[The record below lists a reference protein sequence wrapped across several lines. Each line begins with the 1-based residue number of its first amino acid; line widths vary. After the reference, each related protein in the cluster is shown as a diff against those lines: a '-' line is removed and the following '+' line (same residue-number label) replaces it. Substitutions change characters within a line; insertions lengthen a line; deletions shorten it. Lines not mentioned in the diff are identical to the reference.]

1 MRNEKKKI
9 LTPRVNNLARQ
20 FRISITHYRA
30 DTIDKQKDYVR
41 NVLKKELKTDQQVFQ
56 KVYNF
61 SFDFAKQQGQKS
73 MRTLFCF
80 VFSLFIKNLN
90 RLLFN

>member
-1 MRNEKKKI
+1 
-9 LTPRVNNLARQ
+9 
-20 FRISITHYRA
+20 
-30 DTIDKQKDYVR
+30 
-41 NVLKKELKTDQQVFQ
+41 LKKELKTDQQVFQ

-80 VFSLFIKNLN
+80 VFSLSLLKNLN
-90 RLLFN
+90 QLLSTDSMSPFSFFLFLK